1 MRVVTFTDH
10 FLSLTFAFATVTAF
24 VTSTPVLLATA
35 SHSLSLS
42 PSSSSLSSLS
52 LRTTPSSSALIQT
65 ETAEGGYKN
74 VPSPSAAA
82 VLPTPFSKPQHT
94 TRPLCCERNAE
105 VTLLPSEILSTSLS
119 TTAMRSEGVW
129 GVEGGVVTTYLA
141 VLLLLSVLCNCTIG
155 CVFYSKPQL
164 LTVSN
169 SLVLNLTCCQLGE
182 LWLVTYLVH

>member
-1 MRVVTFTDH
+1 MRVVTVTDH

-35 SHSLSLS
+35 SLSS
-42 PSSSSLSSLS
+42 SSSSLSSLS

-65 ETAEGGYKN
+65 ETAEDGDRN

-82 VLPTPFSKPQHT
+82 VLPTPVSKPQHT
-94 TRPLCCERNAE
+94 TGPPCWERNAE
-105 VTLLPSEILSTSLS
+105 VTPLPSEILSASLS
-119 TTAMRSEGVW
+119 TTAVRSEGVW

-141 VLLLLSVLCNCTIG
+141 VLLLLSVLCNGTIG

-182 LWLVTYLVH
+182 LWLVTYLVN